1 MYIASIII
9 CIAAMA
15 VLLPVYLK
23 AIKPGHTVKTLIM
36 KGTLSLL
43 FFGIGMIS
51 AFGFGNPSSEFAKLM
66 LGGFALS
73 FVGDLLLHRDKGMVK
88 YVFGGVAFL
97 IAHVGFICAYIFAS
111 KKILPGQP
119 FMTKG
124 QIIAL
129 VILWAAVIALFVAF
143 KPNFKKF
150 APVIVLYSAVLMFM
164 VVKAGYLGLLLMNSG
179 AENGTAALI
188 LLAGGAGSF
197 ALSDAILGISFFTK
211 PTYGKKAAN
220 VVFYYIGQIMLALS
234 LAFVK

>member
-1 MYIASIII
+1 MYIAFIAVCII
-9 CIAAMA
+9 AMA
-15 VLLPVYLK
+15 ILLPVYLK
-23 AIKPGHTVKTLIM
+23 AIKPGHTLKTLAM

-43 FFGIGMIS
+43 FLGIGLFS
-51 AFGFGNPSSEFAKLM
+51 AIGFGDISSQFAKLM

-88 YVFGGVAFL
+88 YIFGGVAFL
-97 IAHVGFICAYIFAS
+97 VAHVGFICAYIFAS
-111 KKILPGQP
+111 KKILPDQP

-129 VILWAAVIALFVAF
+129 VILWIAVIVLFVAF
-143 KPNFKKF
+143 KPNFKKL
-150 APVIVLYSAVLMFM
+150 APVIIIYSAVLMFM
-164 VVKAGYLGLLLMNSG
+164 VVKAGYLGLLIKNSG
-179 AENGTAALI
+179 AGSAALI

-197 ALSDAILGISFFTK
+197 ALSDAILGISFFTN

-220 VVFYYIGQIMLALS
+220 VVFYYIGQVMLALS

>member
-1 MYIASIII
+1 MYIAFIAV

-15 VLLPVYLK
+15 ALLPVYLK
-23 AIKPGHTVKTLIM
+23 AIKPGHTLKTLAM

-43 FFGIGMIS
+43 FLAIGLLS
-51 AFGFGNPSSEFAKLM
+51 AFGYGNPSSEFAALM

-88 YVFGGVAFL
+88 YIFGGVAFL
-97 IAHVGFICAYIFAS
+97 VAHVGFICAYIFAS
-111 KKILPGQP
+111 KKLVPDLP

-129 VILWAAVIALFVAF
+129 VILWVAVIALFVAF
-143 KPNFKKF
+143 KPNFKKL
-150 APVIVLYSAVLMFM
+150 APVILLYSAVLMFM
-164 VVKAGYLGLLLMNSG
+164 VVKAGFLGLLLDN
-179 AENGTAALI
+179 TKALI

-197 ALSDAILGISFFTK
+197 ALSDAILGISFFTN

-220 VVFYYIGQIMLALS
+220 VVFYYIGQLMLALS